1 MKENMKKKSNKWI
14 WYIAGVVIL
23 LIVFAIVGKKAGW
36 IGSEAGTKVSVAK
49 ADKKNIIESVS
60 ANGKIQ
66 PEVEV
71 KISSD
76 VSGEIKE
83 LYVKEGDSVLAGKLL
98 ARIDPELYQSALDR
112 SEATLN
118 NSRANLANSKARQ
131 LQSEAKLLEVDA
143 QYTRNKKMYEQ
154 KLISDAEMETSRSTY
169 TSAKAD
175 VEAAKQ
181 SVMGAE
187 YTVKSLEASLREA
200 KKNLT
205 RTEIFAPVTG
215 IVSKLNVEKGER
227 VVGTSQMAGTEM
239 MRIAN
244 LNDMEVSVDVNEN
257 DIVKV
262 SLGDTA
268 LIDVDAYTNRKFR
281 GIVTE
286 VANSATTTTATT
298 SDQVTNFVVKIRIL
312 RSSYADLL
320 EKGGKKHDVFR
331 PGMSASVEVQTEI
344 VRDII
349 SVPIEAVTIRNKSE
363 LDSTNTSNKKKVQAK
378 AGEIKKEEEAEVVF
392 VCVNNKVEIKQ
403 VKTGIQDDK
412 FIQIVSGI
420 NEHDEVII
428 GPYSAISKSLKAGD
442 KVQKVSKEELF
453 DVKPE
458 AKK

>member
-1 MKENMKKKSNKWI
+1 MEKKSNKWI
-14 WYIAGVVIL
+14 WYLSGGVVL
-23 LIVFAIVGKKAGW
+23 LIFFVIIGKSAGW
-36 IGSEAGTKVSVAK
+36 IGNEVTIKVSVAK
-49 ADKKNIIESVS
+49 ADKKNIVESVS

-131 LQSEAKLLEVDA
+131 LQSEAKFIEIEA
-143 QYTRNKKMYEQ
+143 QYIRNKKMYEQ
-154 KLISDAEMETSRSTY
+154 KLISDAEMETSRSVY
-169 TSAKAD
+169 SSSKAD

-200 KKNLT
+200 KKNLS
-205 RTEIFAPVTG
+205 RTEIFAPVNG

-262 SLGDTA
+262 SLGDTVV
-268 LIDVDAYTNRKFR
+268 IDVDAYTNRKFK
-281 GIVTE
+281 GLVTE

-344 VRDII
+344 VRDVIA
-349 SVPIEAVTIRNKSE
+349 VPIEAVTIRSKSE
-363 LDSTNTSNKKKVQAK
+363 LDSTNVKSTKKAQSKT
-378 AGEIKKEEEAEVVF
+378 GEIKKDDEAEVVF
-392 VCVNNKVEIKQ
+392 VCVNDVITIKQ

-412 FIQIVSGI
+412 FIQILSGI
-420 NEHDEVII
+420 NEHDEIVI
-428 GPYSAISKSLKAGD
+428 GPYSAISKTLKVGD
-442 KVQKVSKEELF
+442 KVKKVSKEELF
-453 DVKPE
+453 DIKPE

>member
-1 MKENMKKKSNKWI
+1 MEKKSNKWI
-14 WYIAGVVIL
+14 WYLSGGVVL
-23 LIVFAIVGKKAGW
+23 LIILVIIGKSAGW
-36 IGSEAGTKVSVAK
+36 IGNEVSIKVSVAK
-49 ADKKNIIESVS
+49 ADKKNIVESVS

-118 NSRANLANSKARQ
+118 NSRANFANSKARQ
-131 LQSEAKLLEVDA
+131 LQSEAKFIEIEA

-154 KLISDAEMETSRSTY
+154 KLISDAEMETSRSVY
-169 TSAKAD
+169 SSSKAD

-200 KKNLT
+200 KKNLS
-205 RTEIFAPVTG
+205 RTEIFAPVNG

-262 SLGDTA
+262 SLGDTVV
-268 LIDVDAYTNRKFR
+268 IDVDAYTNRKFK
-281 GIVTE
+281 GLVTE

-312 RSSYADLL
+312 RSSYADLV

-344 VRDII
+344 VRDVIA
-349 SVPIEAVTIRNKSE
+349 VPIEAVTIRSKSE
-363 LDSTNTSNKKKVQAK
+363 LDSTNVKSTKKAQSKT
-378 AGEIKKEEEAEVVF
+378 GEIKKDDEAEVVF
-392 VCVNNKVEIKQ
+392 ICVNDVITIKQ

-412 FIQIVSGI
+412 FIQILSGI
-420 NEHDEVII
+420 NEHDEIVI
-428 GPYSAISKSLKAGD
+428 GPYSAISKTLKVGD
-442 KVQKVSKEELF
+442 KVKKVSKEELF
-453 DVKPE
+453 DIKPE

>member
-1 MKENMKKKSNKWI
+1 M
-14 WYIAGVVIL
+14 
-23 LIVFAIVGKKAGW
+23 
-36 IGSEAGTKVSVAK
+36 
-49 ADKKNIIESVS
+49 
-60 ANGKIQ
+60 
-66 PEVEV
+66 EV

-83 LYVKEGDSVLAGKLL
+83 LYVKEGDSVIAGKLL
-98 ARIDPELYQSALDR
+98 ARIDPELYQSALER

-131 LQSEAKLLEVDA
+131 LQSDAKFVELEA
-143 QYTRNKKMYEQ
+143 QYNRNKKMYEQ

-169 TSAKAD
+169 SSAKAD

-187 YTVKSLEASLREA
+187 YTVKSLEASLRES
-200 KKNLT
+200 KKNLS

-244 LNDMEVSVDVNEN
+244 LNNMEVSVDVNEN
-257 DIVKV
+257 DIVKL

-268 LIDVDAYTNRKFR
+268 LIDVDAYTNRKFK

-286 VANSATTTTATT
+286 VANSATTSTATT

-312 RSSYADLL
+312 RTSYEDLL
-320 EKGGKKHDVFR
+320 KIKQDVFR
-331 PGMSASVEVQTEI
+331 PGMSASVEIQTEN
-344 VRDII
+344 VRDVIA
-349 SVPIEAVTIRNKSE
+349 VPIEAVTIRNKSD
-363 LDSTNTSNKKKVQAK
+363 LDTTLVKDKKKVATK
-378 AGEIKKEEEAEVVF
+378 STEIKKDDEAEVVF
-392 VCVNNKVEIKQ
+392 VCTNNVLSIKQ

-412 FIQIVSGI
+412 FIQILSGI
-420 NEHDEVII
+420 NEHDEIVI
-428 GPYSAISKSLKAGD
+428 GPYSAISKTLKSGD
-442 KVQKVSKEELF
+442 KVKKVTKEELF
-453 DVKPE
+453 DLKPD

>member
-1 MKENMKKKSNKWI
+1 MEKKSNKWI
-14 WYIAGVVIL
+14 WYLSGGVVL
-23 LIVFAIVGKKAGW
+23 LIILVIIGKSAGW
-36 IGSEAGTKVSVAK
+36 IGNEVSIKVSVAK
-49 ADKKNIIESVS
+49 ADKKNIVESVS

-118 NSRANLANSKARQ
+118 NSRANFANSKARQ
-131 LQSEAKLLEVDA
+131 LQSEAKFIEIEA

-154 KLISDAEMETSRSTY
+154 KLISDAEMETSRSVY
-169 TSAKAD
+169 SSSKAD

-200 KKNLT
+200 KKNLS
-205 RTEIFAPVTG
+205 RTEIFAPVNG

-262 SLGDTA
+262 SLGDTVV
-268 LIDVDAYTNRKFR
+268 IDVDAYTNRKFK
-281 GIVTE
+281 GLVTE

-344 VRDII
+344 VRDVIA
-349 SVPIEAVTIRNKSE
+349 VPIEAVTIRSKSE
-363 LDSTNTSNKKKVQAK
+363 LDSTNVKSTKKALSKT
-378 AGEIKKEEEAEVVF
+378 GEIKKDDEAEVVF
-392 VCVNNKVEIKQ
+392 VCVNDVITIKQ

-412 FIQIVSGI
+412 FIQILSGI
-420 NEHDEVII
+420 NEHDEIVI
-428 GPYSAISKSLKAGD
+428 GPYSAISKTLKVGD
-442 KVQKVSKEELF
+442 KVKKVSKEELF
-453 DVKPE
+453 DIKPE

>member
-1 MKENMKKKSNKWI
+1 MEKKSNKWI
-14 WYIAGVVIL
+14 WYLSGGVVL
-23 LIVFAIVGKKAGW
+23 LIFFVIIGKSPGW
-36 IGSEAGTKVSVAK
+36 IGNEVTIKVSVAK
-49 ADKKNIIESVS
+49 ADKKNIVESVS

-131 LQSEAKLLEVDA
+131 LQSEAKFIEIEA
-143 QYTRNKKMYEQ
+143 QYIRNKKMYEQ
-154 KLISDAEMETSRSTY
+154 KLISDAEMETSRSVY
-169 TSAKAD
+169 SSSKAD

-200 KKNLT
+200 KKNLS
-205 RTEIFAPVTG
+205 RTEIFAPVNG

-262 SLGDTA
+262 SLGDTVV
-268 LIDVDAYTNRKFR
+268 IDVDAYTNRKFK
-281 GIVTE
+281 GLVTE

-344 VRDII
+344 VRDVIA
-349 SVPIEAVTIRNKSE
+349 VPIEAVTIRSKSE
-363 LDSTNTSNKKKVQAK
+363 LDSTNVKSTKKAQSKT
-378 AGEIKKEEEAEVVF
+378 GEIKKDDEAEVVF
-392 VCVNNKVEIKQ
+392 VCVNDVITIKQ

-412 FIQIVSGI
+412 FIQILSGI
-420 NEHDEVII
+420 NEHDEIVI
-428 GPYSAISKSLKAGD
+428 GPYSAISKTLKVGD
-442 KVQKVSKEELF
+442 KVKKVSKEELF
-453 DVKPE
+453 DIKPE

>member
-1 MKENMKKKSNKWI
+1 
-14 WYIAGVVIL
+14 
-23 LIVFAIVGKKAGW
+23 
-36 IGSEAGTKVSVAK
+36 
-49 ADKKNIIESVS
+49 
-60 ANGKIQ
+60 
-66 PEVEV
+66 
-71 KISSD
+71 
-76 VSGEIKE
+76 
-83 LYVKEGDSVLAGKLL
+83 DSVLAGKLL

-118 NSRANLANSKARQ
+118 NSRANFANSKARQ
-131 LQSEAKLLEVDA
+131 LQSEAKFIEIEA

-154 KLISDAEMETSRSTY
+154 KLISDAEMETSRSVY
-169 TSAKAD
+169 SSSKAD

-200 KKNLT
+200 KKNLS
-205 RTEIFAPVTG
+205 RTEIFAPVNG

-262 SLGDTA
+262 SLGDTVV
-268 LIDVDAYTNRKFR
+268 IDVDAYTNRKFK
-281 GIVTE
+281 GLVTE

-344 VRDII
+344 VRDVIA
-349 SVPIEAVTIRNKSE
+349 VPIEAVTIRSKSE
-363 LDSTNTSNKKKVQAK
+363 LDSTNVKSTKKAQSKT
-378 AGEIKKEEEAEVVF
+378 GEIKKDDEAEVVF
-392 VCVNNKVEIKQ
+392 ICVNDVITIKQ

-412 FIQIVSGI
+412 FIQILSGI
-420 NEHDEVII
+420 NEHDEIVI
-428 GPYSAISKSLKAGD
+428 GPYSAISKTLKVGD
-442 KVQKVSKEELF
+442 KVKKVSKEELF
-453 DVKPE
+453 DIKPE

>member
-1 MKENMKKKSNKWI
+1 MEKKSNKWI
-14 WYIAGVVIL
+14 WYLSGGVVL
-23 LIVFAIVGKKAGW
+23 LIVFVIIGKSAGW
-36 IGSEAGTKVSVAK
+36 IGNEVTIKVSVAK
-49 ADKKNIIESVS
+49 ADKKNIVESVS

-118 NSRANLANSKARQ
+118 NSRANFANSKARQ
-131 LQSEAKLLEVDA
+131 LQSEAKFIEIEA

-154 KLISDAEMETSRSTY
+154 KLISDAEMETSRSVY
-169 TSAKAD
+169 SSSKAD

-200 KKNLT
+200 KKNLS
-205 RTEIFAPVTG
+205 RTEIFAPVNG

-262 SLGDTA
+262 SLGDTVV
-268 LIDVDAYTNRKFR
+268 IDVDAYTNRKFK
-281 GIVTE
+281 GLVTE

-344 VRDII
+344 VRDVIA
-349 SVPIEAVTIRNKSE
+349 VPIEAVTIRSKSE
-363 LDSTNTSNKKKVQAK
+363 LDSTNVKSTKKAQSKT
-378 AGEIKKEEEAEVVF
+378 GEIKKDDEAEVVF
-392 VCVNNKVEIKQ
+392 VCVNDVITIKQ

-412 FIQIVSGI
+412 FIQILSGI
-420 NEHDEVII
+420 NEHDEIVI
-428 GPYSAISKSLKAGD
+428 GPYSAISKTLKVGD
-442 KVQKVSKEELF
+442 KVKKVSKEELF
-453 DVKPE
+453 DIKPE